1 MGFFEKLEQVDGAV
15 TRFYGR
21 WKRWLWGLVS
31 LPVVF
36 LLGWI
41 VWVMFWAPPMG
52 GVTLIIHTRID
63 RPILGFSV
71 NGVAGPNSSAHN
83 PNKPHLYGGGAAT
96 CCGSISGKT
105 AEVIWTVTYTR
116 AQYNAGLRK
125 EVHKVIMPLPERKRG
140 ENDLHVYF
148 LPGDKVLLGWSDNAF
163 SPYDPR
169 SPNYTPSELLKGE

>member
-1 MGFFEKLEQVDGAV
+1 MDFFAQLERVDKAV
-15 TRFYGR
+15 SQFYAQR
-21 WKRWLWGLVS
+21 KTWLWCTLA
-31 LPVVF
+31 LPVI
-36 LLGWI
+36 LILGWVI
-41 VWVMFWAPPMG
+41 WIMFWAPPAG

-83 PNKPHLYGGGAAT
+83 PNKPHLYGGGATT

-105 AEVIWTVTYTR
+105 AEVIWTLSVTGP
-116 AQYNAGLRK
+116 QYEAGMRP
-125 EVHKVIMPLPERKRG
+125 EQRRVVIPLPERKRG

>member
-1 MGFFEKLEQVDGAV
+1 MGFFKRIEKVDGAV
-15 TRFYGR
+15 TRFYAR
-21 WKRWLWGLVS
+21 KKVWLWSAVA

-36 LLGWI
+36 VLGWM

-52 GVTLIIHTRID
+52 GVALIIHTRID
-63 RPILGFSV
+63 RPIRGFSV

-83 PNKPHLYGGGAAT
+83 PNKRGVYGGGAAT
-96 CCGSISGKT
+96 CCGVIKGKT
-105 AEVIWTVTYTR
+105 AEVIWTVDYTK
-116 AQYNAGLRK
+116 AQYNAGLRT

-169 SPNYTPSELLKGE
+169 SPNYTPSPLLEGK